1 MREFSNSQT
10 KALLNS
16 FGEDLVI
23 VQDGVT
29 STVTVIFEQDEIFF
43 EDTQSTEN
51 YFTSKSGL
59 AIGSTF
65 ERNGTT
71 YIVNRIEDD
80 LSGISDYHYIQQI
93 DLEDI

>member
-1 MREFSNSQT
+1 MREFSNSQK

-16 FGEDLVI
+16 FGENLVI

-43 EDTQSTEN
+43 EGTQSTVD
-51 YFTSKSGL
+51 YFTSDSGL
-59 AIGSTF
+59 PLGITF

>member
-1 MREFSNSQT
+1 MRGFSKAQ
-10 KALLNS
+10 KRALLDS

-43 EDTQSTEN
+43 EDTQSNVN
-51 YFTSKSGL
+51 YFTSESGL
-59 AIGSTF
+59 PVGTTF

-71 YIVNRIEDD
+71 YIVNRIDDD
-80 LSGISDYHYIQQI
+80 LSGISDYHYIQHI

>member
-1 MREFSNSQT
+1 MRGFS
-10 KALLNS
+10 KAQKRSLLDS

-43 EDTQSTEN
+43 EDAESTVN
-51 YFTSKSGL
+51 YFTSETGL
-59 AIGSTF
+59 PVGITF
-65 ERNGTT
+65 EHNGTT
-71 YIVNRIEDD
+71 YIVNRIDDD

-93 DLEDI
+93 NLEDI

>member
-1 MREFSNSQT
+1 MRGFSKANI
-10 KALLNS
+10 KALLDS

-29 STVTVIFEQDEIFF
+29 STVTAIFEQDEIFF
-43 EDTQSTEN
+43 EGTQSTVD
-51 YFTSKSGL
+51 YFSSNTGL
-59 AIGSTF
+59 KLGTTF

-71 YIVNRIEDD
+71 YIVNRIDDD
-80 LSGISDYHYIQQI
+80 LSGISDYRYIQHI

>member
-1 MREFSNSQT
+1 MRGFSNSQK

-29 STVTVIFEQDEIFF
+29 TTVTVIFEQDEIFF
-43 EDTQSTEN
+43 EDTQSTVN
-51 YFTSKSGL
+51 FFTSNSGL
-59 AIGSTF
+59 PTGITF

-71 YIVNRIEDD
+71 YIVNRIDDD
-80 LSGISDYHYIQQI
+80 LSGISDYHYIQHI

>member
-1 MREFSNSQT
+1 MREFSNSQR

-16 FGEDLVI
+16 FGENLVI

-43 EDTQSTEN
+43 EDTQSTVN
-51 YFTSKSGL
+51 YFTSNSGL
-59 AIGSTF
+59 PMGITF
-65 ERNGTT
+65 ERKGTT

-80 LSGISDYHYIQQI
+80 LSGISDYHYIQHI

>member
-1 MREFSNSQT
+1 MRGFSKANI
-10 KALLNS
+10 KALLDS

-29 STVTVIFEQDEIFF
+29 STVTAIFEKDEIFF
-43 EDTQSTEN
+43 EGTQSTVD
-51 YFTSKSGL
+51 YFSSNTGL
-59 AIGSTF
+59 KLGTTF

-71 YIVNRIEDD
+71 YIVNRIDDD
-80 LSGISDYHYIQQI
+80 LSGISDYRYIQHI

>member
-65 ERNGTT
+65 ERKGTT

-93 DLEDI
+93 YLEDI

>member
-1 MREFSNSQT
+1 MRGFSNSQK

-43 EDTQSTEN
+43 EDTESTVN
-51 YFTSKSGL
+51 YFTSESGL
-59 AIGSTF
+59 QIGTTF
-65 ERNGTT
+65 ELNGTN
-71 YIVNRIEDD
+71 YIVNRIDND
-80 LSGISDYHYIQQI
+80 LSGISDYHYIQQVN
-93 DLEDI
+93 LEDI

>member
-1 MREFSNSQT
+1 MRGFSKAQ
-10 KALLNS
+10 KRALLDS

-29 STVTVIFEQDEIFF
+29 GTVTVIFEQDEIFF
-43 EDTQSTEN
+43 EDTQSTVN
-51 YFTSKSGL
+51 YFTAESGL
-59 AIGSTF
+59 PVGITF

-80 LSGISDYHYIQQI
+80 LSGISDYHYIQHN